1 VSLIFIDVGDM
12 EFIWGDYEKSLG
24 FEIYKANQLIFR
36 SKESYRLQDFKSM
49 AFDDGLILF
58 LKLVIWK
65 LLFMSFPIIHGFYKN
80 NKNPLPRK
88 NT

>member
-1 VSLIFIDVGDM
+1 MSLIFIDVGDM

-49 AFDDGLILF
+49 AFDDGFNIILETGD
-58 LKLVIWK
+58 
-65 LLFMSFPIIHGFYKN
+65 MGTIIYEFSD
-80 NKNPLPRK
+80 
-88 NT
+88 NTWVLQE

>member
-1 VSLIFIDVGDM
+1 MSLIFIDVGDM

-49 AFDDGLILF
+49 AFDDGFNIILETGDMGTIIYEFSDNTCF
-58 LKLVIWK
+58 LQE
-65 LLFMSFPIIHGFYKN
+65 
-80 NKNPLPRK
+80 
-88 NT
+88 